1 MGSRRKTVS
10 SDPEGRRAVPNVTI
24 ELAGVRQRAI
34 SFMPGRCYLYQYGGS
49 ALEAF
54 ETLQLTIEA
63 SRTPSATLASWL
75 WPETTPNSMRE
86 TLERACVQ
94 QLEGVAAVFARAHIA
109 TQREGDD
116 EFVAFLLAIA
126 QATLSLPLP
135 VLVAHRLPEHIARPD
150 AARAAAAA
158 GLVPIT
164 AVRIESAPELTD
176 GMAAIADIA
185 CTGGASNPTEPPL
198 QRQPRE
204 HAFEPGFLSSICVG
218 TKEAR

>member
-1 MGSRRKTVS
+1 MGSRRKTAS

-24 ELAGVRQRAI
+24 ELAGVRQRSV
-34 SFMPGRCYLYQYGGS
+34 SFTPGRCYLYQYDGS
-49 ALEAF
+49 ALEAL
-54 ETLQLTIEA
+54 ETLQLMIEA
-63 SRTPSATLASWL
+63 SRAPSATLAPWL
-75 WPETTPNSMRE
+75 WPETTPSSMRE

-94 QLEGVAAVFARAHIA
+94 KPEGVAAVFARAHIA
-109 TQREGDD
+109 TRQEGDED
-116 EFVAFLLAIA
+116 LVALLLAIA

-164 AVRIESAPELTD
+164 AVHVESAPELTD

-185 CTGGASNPTEPPL
+185 CTGGASNPAEPPL
-198 QRQPRE
+198 QRRPRE
-204 HAFEPGFLSSICVG
+204 HAFEPGFLSSVRVDP
-218 TKEAR
+218 KEAR